1 MSQENV
7 EIVRRAMEEF
17 NRGDIDA
24 AVKEAAPNAEFDWS
38 RALGPYR
45 GVYRLDQIRR
55 EMKDFTATFESARWE
70 PEEFID
76 AGEHVVM
83 VGTVCLRGRDRIEA
97 TARTTFVST
106 IRDGAIERVSLYQ
119 ERQDALE
126 AVGLSEQDAHADS

>member
-7 EIVRRAMEEF
+7 EIVRRAMDEF

-55 EMKDFTATFESARWE
+55 EMKDFTATFESVRWE

-126 AVGLSEQDAHADS
+126 DLGLSEQDAHAE

>member
-7 EIVRRAMEEF
+7 EIARASVGPF
-17 NRGDIDA
+17 NRGDMDA
-24 AVKEAAPNAEFDWS
+24 AMKDVAPNAEFDWS
-38 RALGPYR
+38 RALGPYA
-45 GVYRLDQIRR
+45 GVYRPDQIRR
-55 EMKDFTATFESARWE
+55 AIADFTATFESARWE
-70 PEEFID
+70 PDEFID

-83 VGTVCLRGRDRIEA
+83 VGTICLRGRDGIEA